1 MSTQRKIILVNG
13 SRLLRGILKRVIERD
28 ASLHVIAEIDDI
40 IKVPTV
46 IEHVDTDWII
56 LAIPPQKP
64 IPKIIDQLLRERPEL
79 NCLIV
84 ATDGSQVRLRRIEAH
99 ETPLNK
105 ENLEELLAVLREMGG
120 KDKLAEAN

>member
-1 MSTQRKIILVNG
+1 MSTQRKIILVDG

-28 ASLHVIAEIDDI
+28 SSLHVIAEIDDI

-64 IPKIIDQLLRERPEL
+64 IPKLLRERPEL